1 MTQDKEDYLRARIP
15 GRSLITRRGSCNVAG
30 RKGCREN
37 DTAKVPIRNGCNV
50 IGRDGT
56 VQLLYRRG
64 DVVMPQISSNNNN
77 VQKGDGGQ
85 TAFIIM
91 EGFDIRREDSG
102 RNMRD
107 SIPWYYGTMA

>member
-1 MTQDKEDYLRARIP
+1 MGWHRTRARQ
-15 GRSLITRRGSCNVAG
+15 GGQADDAA
-30 RKGCREN
+30 E
-37 DTAKVPIRNGCNV
+37 VPSRNGCNV
-50 IGRDGT
+50 LGRDGT

-77 VQKGDGGQ
+77 VQKDDGGQ

-91 EGFDIRREDSG
+91 EVYDTRREASG

-107 SIPWYYGTMA
+107 LYHGLNDSGYVAFKIDSHQGTDSLAKCNR